1 MAFLNSAE
9 LQNIIEDSPRAT
21 PKAESSKVR
30 GIAHRSKERVKEK
43 GKAIPSDDKAKK
55 IVQDEVPSARP
66 KPKGKRKAPQVS
78 LAEKSLVTAKTGA
91 L

>member
-1 MAFLNSAE
+1 MAFLNPAE

-21 PKAESSKVR
+21 PKAEP
-30 GIAHRSKERVKEK
+30 SKERAKEK
-43 GKAIPSDDKAKK
+43 GKAIPPHDKPKK
-55 IVQDEVPSARP
+55 IVQDEVPFAHP
-66 KPKGKRKAPQVS
+66 KPKGRRKAPQVS